1 MLPQNQIRTGVWDLL
16 EQIYL
21 GSANCRDSGGYAG
34 LTDDEKRAILKD
46 FTKEQAVKS
55 PRWAVIARNLLS
67 AELAS

>member
-46 FTKEQAVKS
+46 FAKEQAAGSK
-55 PRWAVIARNLLS
+55 RWANIAQNLLS
-67 AELAS
+67 AELND